1 MIVATKLSRQVMSGF
16 KEAAPEQWSALVDEL
31 VAGIATSKL
40 TAKYTLVACERACD
54 VVDFDFDT
62 AEMSFYCP
70 LHRLLAAVL
79 LGGPDDAMVVLSRCI
94 RERTW
99 EAIPSTA
106 TFTIVHLIEPPLQ
119 CFVLASKIR
128 QGLLVRN
135 GMGVHQAAFAIYH
148 TDTLREITIDR
159 DLAMLQ
165 LCVGGFASPAHFVRL
180 LCTRFGLVGWFEPEF
195 KSAADGLGGA
205 GESAVA
211 LVQDMILLLLAV
223 VQERGPGVGQTTTEA
238 MIRREVVHILCEGR
252 QSFSQIQKRLPKS
265 MKDAATVESILHEVA
280 TRSDADGTFL
290 ITKEVACREFDSCY
304 FHHSD
309 AQRVKAIDNITY
321 LRGNKV
327 EFLPPPPPPTPEP
340 AFVSLPRILLDEEVL
355 KLIGTILTRA
365 EDGWRDEA
373 QLVTEKLDVSDG
385 LAWACFHLIVLG
397 LQDVSAAEFSEV
409 LASTTLPK
417 TPDRTILSA
426 IERIRVSK
434 RFGLDKGV
442 PRFEPV
448 AAWIMA
454 RLKTS
459 TSRVVQAALIAVG
472 VSIDGT
478 ASSAASADDSAR
490 EKRRAAAKARQA
502 KIMAKFKSKQ
512 LAFTDKHGGSGDA
525 APEEITAPP
534 STALTDDGDLTC
546 QTCLDDM
553 QLDAIGAS
561 GVILFGHTQVSQVH
575 VSPTH
580 HGPQTT
586 VCGHGMHVA
595 CFNDW
600 RTSKIEEI
608 LLSP

>member
-1 MIVATKLSRQVMSGF
+1 
-16 KEAAPEQWSALVDEL
+16 
-31 VAGIATSKL
+31 
-40 TAKYTLVACERACD
+40 
-54 VVDFDFDT
+54 
-62 AEMSFYCP
+62 
-70 LHRLLAAVL
+70 
-79 LGGPDDAMVVLSRCI
+79 
-94 RERTW
+94 
-99 EAIPSTA
+99 
-106 TFTIVHLIEPPLQ
+106 
-119 CFVLASKIR
+119 
-128 QGLLVRN
+128 
-135 GMGVHQAAFAIYH
+135 
-148 TDTLREITIDR
+148 
-159 DLAMLQ
+159 
-165 LCVGGFASPAHFVRL
+165 
-180 LCTRFGLVGWFEPEF
+180 
-195 KSAADGLGGA
+195 
-205 GESAVA
+205 
-211 LVQDMILLLLAV
+211 
-223 VQERGPGVGQTTTEA
+223 

-309 AQRVKAIDNITY
+309 AQRVKAIDNITC

-459 TSRVVQAALIAVG
+459 TSRIVQAALTGGRQSTASQDYGQVQVQTVG
-472 VSIDGT
+472 VY
-478 ASSAASADDSAR
+478 
-490 EKRRAAAKARQA
+490 RQA
-502 KIMAKFKSKQ
+502 RRQ
-512 LAFTDKHGGSGDA
+512 WRRCTRRDHR
-525 APEEITAPP
+525 
-534 STALTDDGDLTC
+534 
-546 QTCLDDM
+546 
-553 QLDAIGAS
+553 AS
-561 GVILFGHTQVSQVH
+561 IN
-575 VSPTH
+575 
-580 HGPQTT
+580 GP
-586 VCGHGMHVA
+586 H
-595 CFNDW
+595 
-600 RTSKIEEI
+600 
-608 LLSP
+608 